1 MVTSTGPLAT
11 IQRWH
16 AAVNAV
22 DADALAELATEDI
35 TVVGPRGVGHGRP
48 VLLDWL
54 RRAGLSYRPR
64 RWFFDGRANAV
75 VEELATWRDVA
86 TGEVLTADALVASRF
101 VLTGGRISCYARHDA
116 LDEALGE
123 AGLDGSARV
132 EPPA

>member
-1 MVTSTGPLAT
+1 MATPTNPLAV

-22 DADALAELATEDI
+22 DAAALAELATEDI
-35 TVVGPRGVGHGRP
+35 TVAGPRGAGHGRT

-64 RWFFDGRANAV
+64 RWFSDGHAGAV
-75 VEELATWRDVA
+75 VEELVTWRDPA
-86 TGEVLTADALVASRF
+86 TGEVLTEDALVASRY
-101 VLTGGRISCYARHDA
+101 VLSDGRISLYARHDA
-116 LDEALGE
+116 LDEALAR
-123 AGLDGSARV
+123 AGLDRSQQV